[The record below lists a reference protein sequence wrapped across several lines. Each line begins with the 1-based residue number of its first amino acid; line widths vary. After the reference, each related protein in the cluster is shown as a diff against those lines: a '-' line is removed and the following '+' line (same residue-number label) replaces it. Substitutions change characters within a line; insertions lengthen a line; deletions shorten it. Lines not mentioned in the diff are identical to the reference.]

1 VMVPTESYVKERGGA
16 QPGRP
21 EPVPEPA

>member
-1 VMVPTESYVKERGGA
+1 MVPTESYIKERGGA

-21 EPVPEPA
+21 EPTPEPA

>member
-1 VMVPTESYVKERGGA
+1 VPTETYVKERGGE

-21 EPVPEPA
+21 ESPESAS